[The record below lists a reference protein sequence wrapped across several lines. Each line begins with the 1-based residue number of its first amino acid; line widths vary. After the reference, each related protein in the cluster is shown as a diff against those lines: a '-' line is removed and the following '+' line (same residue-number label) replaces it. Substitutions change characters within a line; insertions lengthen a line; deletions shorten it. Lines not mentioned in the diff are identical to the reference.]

1 MVKNSRTQTKQNTLF
16 IQIKYAIL
24 NLQERSYKMLKQ
36 YYVEYWNQR
45 GQKVG
50 MNISAQSAL
59 DAKIY
64 AESLPEFKCMVNYP
78 TAV

>member
-1 MVKNSRTQTKQNTLF
+1 
-16 IQIKYAIL
+16 
-24 NLQERSYKMLKQ
+24 MLKQ

-50 MNISAQSAL
+50 INISAQSAL